1 MRRNA
6 TRPGS
11 GAIAIVLCTVGSL
24 AAAATGITFQGA
36 ARDVATGKPLYRE
49 MHFISAPGT
58 VRETRIVHYQCPG
71 SSAVFA
77 RKELDYAASREMP
90 RFTLTDA
97 RLGYVEGLRTLAN
110 GRAQVFQV
118 PGTLRGERNALLPA
132 GKSIVADAGFD
143 EFLKRH
149 WAELERGQSIK
160 FAFLVPSR
168 LHAVEF
174 KINKQGEAVI
184 EGAPASVIRLHLS
197 GFLGW
202 FLPYIDATYRKSDR
216 VLMRYQ
222 GLTNLRDAAGDNM
235 TALIDFPAAERRE
248 QEIDL
253 AALRAVPL
261 VRACP

>member
-1 MRRNA
+1 MRSNI

-11 GAIAIVLCTVGSL
+11 RVIAVVLCAAAPL

-49 MHFISAPGT
+49 MHFVSAPGT
-58 VRETRIVHYQCPG
+58 ARETRIVHYQCPG
-71 SSAVFA
+71 SDAIFA
-77 RKELDYAASREMP
+77 RKELDYAPSREMP

-118 PGTLRGERNALLPA
+118 PGARRSERNALLPA
-132 GKSIVADAGFD
+132 TKSVVADAGFD

-168 LHAVEF
+168 LHEVEF
-174 KINKQGEAVI
+174 KISKHGDAVI
-184 EGAPASVIRLHLS
+184 EGAPATVIRLNLS

-216 VLMRYQ
+216 ALMRYQ
-222 GLTNLRDAAGDNM
+222 GLTNLRDAAGNNM

-248 QEIDL
+248 QAIDL

>member
-1 MRRNA
+1 MRRTA
-6 TRPGS
+6 TRPRS
-11 GAIAIVLCTVGSL
+11 WAIALVLCAAARL

-49 MHFISAPGT
+49 MHFVSAPGT
-58 VRETRIVHYQCPG
+58 AREVRIVHYQCPN
-71 SSAVFA
+71 SDAVFA
-77 RKELDYAASREMP
+77 RKELDYTLSREMP

-118 PGTLRGERNALLPA
+118 PGRQRGERNALLPA
-132 GKSIVADAGFD
+132 RKSIVADAGFD

-168 LHAVEF
+168 LHEVEF
-174 KINKQGEAVI
+174 KISKHGDAVI
-184 EGAPASVIRLHLS
+184 EGAPASVIRLNLS

-216 VLMRYQ
+216 ALVRYQ
-222 GLTNLRDAAGDNM
+222 GLTNLRDAAGDNL
-235 TALIDFPAAERRE
+235 TALIDFPSAERRE
-248 QEIDL
+248 QAIDL
-253 AALRAVPL
+253 AALRAMPL

>member
-1 MRRNA
+1 MV
-6 TRPGS
+6 TRPAS
-11 GAIAIVLCTVGSL
+11 WAIALALC
-24 AAAATGITFQGA
+24 AAAPFAAAVTGITFRGA

-49 MHFISAPGT
+49 MHFVSAPGT
-58 VRETRIVHYQCPG
+58 AREVRIVHYQCPN
-71 SSAVFA
+71 SDAVFA
-77 RKELDYAASREMP
+77 RKELDYTLSREMP

-118 PGTLRGERNALLPA
+118 PGSQRSERNALLPVR
-132 GKSIVADAGFD
+132 KSIVADAGFD

-168 LHAVEF
+168 LHEVEF
-174 KINKQGEAVI
+174 KISKHGDAVI
-184 EGAPASVIRLHLS
+184 EGAPASVIRLNLS

-216 VLMRYQ
+216 ALMRYQ
-222 GLTNLRDAAGDNM
+222 GLTNMRDAAGDNM

-248 QEIDL
+248 QAIDL

>member
-1 MRRNA
+1 MRRSA
-6 TRPGS
+6 SRPGS
-11 GAIAIVLCTVGSL
+11 WAVALALC
-24 AAAATGITFQGA
+24 AAAPAATAAAGVTFQGA
-36 ARDVATGKPLYRE
+36 ARDIATGRPLYRE
-49 MHFISAPGT
+49 IHYVSAPGT
-58 VRETRIVHYQCPG
+58 VREARIVHYQCPG
-71 SSAVFA
+71 SNAVFA
-77 RKELDYAASREMP
+77 RKELDYSASREMP

-118 PGTLRGERNALLPA
+118 PGSQRGERNALLPA
-132 GKSIVADAGFD
+132 RKSIVADAGFD

-149 WAELERGQSIK
+149 WAELERGQSIR

-168 LHAVEF
+168 LHEVEF
-174 KINKQGEAVI
+174 KISKHGDAVI
-184 EGAPASVIRLHLS
+184 DGAPASVIRLNLS

-216 VLMRYQ
+216 ALLRYQ
-222 GLTNLRDAAGDNM
+222 GLTNMRDAAGNNM

-248 QEIDL
+248 QPVDL

-261 VRACP
+261 ARSCP